1 MEGIGA
7 LILLT
12 AIAIAA
18 SLLLCR
24 LPAHGDGT
32 RQGVVATP
40 KSFVFD
46 RELAA
51 MIDRGT
57 AELTAERLADGP
69 LLVPVKVGHRVLGPF
84 LLVDTGTTHLRL
96 RLYND
101 RQLPRAPAGW
111 RDGVAR
117 LTTISYT
124 DGQGWR
130 FVFDGPRGPQRYLG
144 WLVESIGK

>member
-7 LILLT
+7 LIVLAAVGT
-12 AIAIAA
+12 AAA
-18 SLLLCR
+18 AVLRR
-24 LPAHGDGT
+24 LPARTQGAG
-32 RQGVVATP
+32 RGVVAAP
-40 KSFVFD
+40 RSSAFD

-51 MIDRGT
+51 MIDRGG
-57 AELTAERLADGP
+57 AELMAERLAAGP
-69 LLVPVKVGHRVLGPF
+69 LVVPVKVGHRVLGPF
-84 LLVDTGTTHLRL
+84 LLVDTGTAYLRL

-101 RQLPRAPAGW
+101 RQLPRAPVGW
-111 RDGVAR
+111 HDGVAR

-144 WLVESIGK
+144 WLVESIQR